1 MRIEDEA
8 HEQLEISIDMKK
20 IFVIAGIFLGIAF
33 FGFLGYNYFL
43 EPLLARKRTLD
54 KIEKLE
60 AASEN
65 IEIDILDRH
74 LVSFL
79 IRHINHEEPSNSNLL
94 VFIHGYNGHPFATW
108 GQTIEGLCQGPYE
121 REDLAW
127 LRQFDIMSLSYPTGL
142 GHGRSIKGAASRF
155 KQPFK
160 SEAIGRGYQNIY
172 IIAHSMGGLVVQ
184 RALLD
189 EILGLDKHS
198 QHNELPRLKA
208 IIYIDTPHDGLTLRD
223 ENKTVKWFLAIES
236 ETSELKAG
244 SAFRQKLHQD
254 WTRAFAEYPEHA
266 RRYFQERA
274 WIFESDETAQNLVVV
289 KGQKYRH
296 FPDAKEQTVSGTTH
310 SGICKT
316 SMEEFLNGKGY
327 FHKFIVSLLGR
338 HEFLTGFEK
347 KPFGVSHSRD
357 RKWIYIISQN
367 DKDEEFSTIRRIN
380 AKTGKRDP
388 TWESKVGA
396 SAHDFV
402 EVESKDG
409 LIGIVTDEG
418 DVAEEGDSGLTLVD
432 LETGKVIRR
441 VQLGNSRPDDMDVHA
456 DRFVAVSDAETG
468 HIWIYD
474 AVEDIYSTYSEV
486 TGDGTPYQIRGLQ
499 FIRNGTQ
506 LIACGDRGFGSPIA
520 RLFLYK
526 LNDLSL
532 EKLSEVRTG
541 NTPAQ
546 VVFIEEKNFACVVSH
561 KGDTILIH
569 PLNTD
574 EISHISDL
582 IRLPASTRPADI
594 ATLEIGD
601 EVLCL
606 IACHDGTA
614 KKMRWENG
622 DPVIFSYEH
631 GAGQS
636 YGIGG
641 DAEFNRVYVA
651 NDRDGI
657 VTSIDLSSRQWVR
670 QPPSTSLIIDTD
682 PALGLV
688 IDENPQDVDDSLAIV
703 EAINSPK
710 LNLIGITTVFGN
722 SPPEKG
728 AEIARKLVGL
738 KKKAVEVVAG
748 AAEKAPPE
756 GKIPTNPAVD
766 LMAKKLRTRKIIIAA
781 IGPLTNVAS
790 LIQNYPDRCENIQQ
804 IVAVMGRSPG
814 QEFYLGDRGPIRDF
828 NFAMDPRAAEIV
840 LTSGIPVVLVP
851 FELTST
857 VTISQSDLDLIRDAE
872 TESSQY
878 VFEGCKKWMTFWRE
892 NFPSDDGFH
901 PWDSATIA
909 YLTSQ
914 ELFVPE
920 VRGFRIR
927 SVDGTAHGVGNAKTG
942 KLSDSQ
948 RWLELSPDFPNG
960 QIEYITHFRDGGGKE
975 FVRQIVESVY

>member
-8 HEQLEISIDMKK
+8 HEQLEISIEMKK
-20 IFVIAGIFLGIAF
+20 IFVIVGTFLGITF
-33 FGFLGYNYFL
+33 FGFLGYSYFL
-43 EPLLARKRTLD
+43 EPLLERKRTLN
-54 KIEKLE
+54 KIEELD
-60 AASEN
+60 AAVGN

-79 IRHINHEEPSNSNLL
+79 VRHINQEEPGNSNLL
-94 VFIHGYNGHPFATW
+94 VFIHGYNGHPFSTW
-108 GQTIEGLCQGPYE
+108 GETIEGLCQGPYK

-160 SEAIGRGYQNIY
+160 NEAIGRGYQNIY
-172 IIAHSMGGLVVQ
+172 LIAHSMGGLVVQ

-189 EILGLDKHS
+189 EILSLGKHS
-198 QHNELPRLKA
+198 QQNDLPRLKA
-208 IIYIDTPHDGLTLRD
+208 IIYFDTPHDDLTLRD
-223 ENKTVKWFLAIES
+223 ENTTAKWFLALES

-244 SAFRQKLHQD
+244 SAFRQKLHED
-254 WTRAFAEYPEHA
+254 WVRSFAEYPDRA

-296 FPDAKEQTVSGTTH
+296 FPYAKEQTVSGTTH

-316 SMEEFLNGKGY
+316 SMEEFLSGKGY
-327 FHKFIVSLLGR
+327 FHQFVASLLGR
-338 HEFLTGFEK
+338 HEFLTGFAK

-357 RKWIYIISQN
+357 RKWIYITSQN

-409 LIGIVTDEG
+409 LIGIATDEG
-418 DVAEEGDSGLTLVD
+418 DVGEEDDSGLTLVD
-432 LETGKVIRR
+432 LETGKVLKR
-441 VQLGNSRPDDMDVHA
+441 VQLGNSRPDDMHVHA
-456 DRFVAVSDAETG
+456 DRFVAVSDAEMG

-486 TGDGTPYQIRGLQ
+486 TGDGAPYQIRGLQ

-526 LNDLSL
+526 LNGLTL

-546 VVFIEEKNFACVVSH
+546 VVFIEERNFACVVSH
-561 KGDTILIH
+561 KGDTVLIH
-569 PLNTD
+569 PVQPQ
-574 EISHISDL
+574 EISSISNS
-582 IRLPASTRPADI
+582 IRLPASTRPVDI
-594 ATLEIGD
+594 ATLEVDD

-606 IACHDGTA
+606 ISCHDGTA
-614 KKMRWENG
+614 KKMLWENG
-622 DPVIFSYEH
+622 DPLIFSYEH
-631 GAGQS
+631 GARQS

-670 QPPSTSLIIDTD
+670 QPISTSLIIDTD

-688 IDENPQDVDDSLAIV
+688 VDKKPKDVDDGFAIIG
-703 EAINSPK
+703 AINSPK

-748 AAEKAPPE
+748 AAEKAPPG
-756 GKIPTNPAVD
+756 GKIPTNPAVE
-766 LMAKKLRTRKIIIAA
+766 LMAKKLRNRKITIAA

-790 LIQNYPDRCENIQQ
+790 LIQNYPDRCENIQK

-814 QEFYLGDRGPIRDF
+814 QEFYLDDRGPVQDF

-840 LTSGIPVVLVP
+840 LDSGIPVVLTP
-851 FELTST
+851 FELTSR
-857 VTISQSDLDLIRDAE
+857 VTISQSDLNLIRASE

-878 VFEGCKKWMTFWRE
+878 LVEGSEKWMVFWRN
-892 NFPSDDGFH
+892 NFPADDGFH

-914 ELFVPE
+914 ELLVPE

-927 SVDGTAHGVGNAKTG
+927 SVDGTAHGVGDAKTG
-942 KLSDSQ
+942 KLTESQ

-960 QIEYITHFRDGGGKE
+960 QIEYITRFQDGGEKE
-975 FVRQIVESVY
+975 FVRRIVESVY